1 MDNANYNEINL
12 GMEIGLTASLYKVA
26 GAKLFKRHGLNDI
39 TSVQFGILFIL
50 SLTDGLYQ
58 TQIANILGKDRPNI
72 TRMLDILESK
82 SFIRRE
88 KDETN
93 KRIIKVFITEEGKKR
108 TESAKPHRAKM
119 RENEIKDISQQ
130 EIETLVRLLRKVRH
144 NLETAYDVEI

>member
-1 MDNANYNEINL
+1 MDNFKNEEINL

-72 TRMLDILESK
+72 TRMLDILESRN
-82 SFIRRE
+82 FLRRE

-93 KRIIKVFITEEGKKR
+93 KRIIKVFITKEGMKK
-108 TESAKPHRAKM
+108 TEIAKPHRAKM
-119 RENEIKDISQQ
+119 RENEVEGLSQE
-130 EIETLVRLLRKVRH
+130 EIETLIRLLRRVRH
-144 NLETAYDVEI
+144 NLETAYDIEL